1 MATRRQAGMMRSQ
14 TTMSRQAYI
23 YGNTVRHAM
32 PEPKRQEEL
41 QPAKPKKT
49 SRQVR
54 KNRKKAM
61 HMSAGYV
68 LFLSLAAVLALV
80 ICVQYLQLQ
89 SRITSRSKEITSLQQ
104 QLAEVKEENTTRR
117 NAVLDSVNLS
127 DVRNKAVGEMGMVY
141 ASVDQIIEYKSPT
154 NQYVKQYEAIP
165 ESGVIARSSKV
176 TE

>member
-1 MATRRQAGMMRSQ
+1 MMRSR
-14 TTMSRQAYI
+14 TAMGGQAYV

-32 PEPKRQEEL
+32 PAPKRREEL
-41 QPAKPKKT
+41 QPARPEKV

-54 KNRKKAM
+54 RNRKKAM

-68 LFLSLAAVLALV
+68 LFLSLAAVLALI

-89 SRITSRSKEITSLQQ
+89 SRITSRSVEITSLQQ

-127 DVRNKAVGEMGMVY
+127 DVRNKAVGELGMVY
-141 ASVDQIIEYKSPT
+141 ASADKIIEYKSPT
-154 NQYVKQYEAIP
+154 NQYVKQYEDIP
-165 ESGVIARSSKV
+165 ESGVLAKSSKV